1 MTQDDVSTAAG
12 EAGVAHVFGR
22 ELDGQATIEAVQR
35 LDTVEH
41 LAVTLRGCGSS
52 RHLVPTVGPP
62 FADRVTELTAARQ
75 RLGEFVP
82 HRRGGLL

>member
-41 LAVTLRGCGSS
+41 LAVPSEVAARLDTSYRPSARRS
-52 RHLVPTVGPP
+52 PTV
-62 FADRVTELTAARQ
+62 
-75 RLGEFVP
+75 
-82 HRRGGLL
+82 